1 MEFFTLF
8 TRTENA
14 NLLKDVGMIPE
25 TLAKNY
31 PEIRAHIVTYK
42 NGEYPY
48 AGTRMKHAGMV
59 FLKKSLGRCIDGVN
73 FIRKNADRIDVLNI
87 YHLNFSSFAYCLAA
101 RRYLKKGSKIYLKLD
116 LGPAELQKIRR
127 RDLRAFIKRR
137 TLKLADVVSGET
149 SKLVGQFCRET
160 GEDVVFITN
169 GIYIPENRCADHTK
183 KKNRI
188 ITVGKLGTPPK
199 NTLFLI
205 DAFAA
210 SAPEHDLELRL
221 IGSYTDEVKKKVC
234 DTVRKYPSLKERIV
248 LTGEITDKDELFSE
262 YEEAKIFVL
271 PSKWESFGFVLPE
284 ALYFGDFLLVSDNVP
299 LAYDLLYNDEA
310 GRIVKGFDTERWA
323 EAITEAAKADI
334 DREKKCRDDRKFIME
349 NYSWDVTAGKIHEL
363 IKGE

>member
-14 NLLKDVGMIPE
+14 HLLKDVGMIPE

-31 PEIRAHIVTYK
+31 PEIRSHIVTYK

-48 AGTRMKHAGMV
+48 AGTRMEHAKMV
-59 FLKKSLGRCIDGVN
+59 FLKKSLGKCIDGVN

-87 YHLNFSSFAYCLAA
+87 YHLNLSSFLYCLAA
-101 RRYLKKGSKIYLKLD
+101 KRYLKKGSKIYLKLD
-116 LGPAELQKIRR
+116 LGPAELQKIRKK
-127 RDLRAFIKRR
+127 DPRAFIKRK
-137 TLKLADVVSGET
+137 TLKLADIVSGET
-149 SKLVGQFCRET
+149 TKLVNEFRRET
-160 GEDVVFITN
+160 GEDIAFITN
-169 GIYIPENRCADHTK
+169 GIYIPENRKADHTK

-199 NTLFLI
+199 NTAFLI

-221 IGSYTDEVKKKVC
+221 IGSYTDEVKEKVE
-234 DTVRKYPSLKERIV
+234 DTVLRYPSLKDRIV
-248 LTGEITDKDELFSE
+248 LLGEITDKERLFSE
-262 YEEAKIFVL
+262 YEQAKIFVL

-284 ALYFGDFLLVSDNVP
+284 ALCFGDYLLISDNVP
-299 LAYDLLYNDEA
+299 LAYDLLYNEDA
-310 GRIVKGFDTERWA
+310 GRIIEGFEVTKWA
-323 EAITEAAKADI
+323 REITEAAKAGTDW
-334 DREKKCRDDRKFIME
+334 EKKSRDDRNFIME
-349 NYSWDVTAGKIHEL
+349 NYSWDATAKKLYEL